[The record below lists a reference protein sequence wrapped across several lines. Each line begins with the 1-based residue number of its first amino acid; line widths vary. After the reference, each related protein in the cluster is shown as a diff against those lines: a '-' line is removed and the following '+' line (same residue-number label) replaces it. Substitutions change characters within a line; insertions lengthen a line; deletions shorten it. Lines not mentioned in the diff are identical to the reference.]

1 MSTFPITRLT
11 LYKHGVGFFERRAA
25 LTGEEVSLSFRVEE
39 MNDILKSLTAIDWGD
54 GQVLG
59 IDYATPQSR
68 EERLAGC
75 SIRLSDERSL
85 RDLLVGLRGR
95 RVSLQLDQGETA
107 VGTLLGLDEL
117 PERQPVTDSLVSL
130 LQDEAAQVQIFPLGR
145 VQSADILDERGAA
158 DLRFFLQVAQ
168 TQEQYRDVTIRL
180 TPGEHDLSVSYIAPA
195 PTWRVSYRLVADP
208 EAEDGPQALLLGWGI
223 FDNRLEEE
231 LNEISLS
238 LVAGMPISF
247 VYDLYT
253 PFTPERPFIEEES
266 RVAPGP
272 VELAAGAAAFGD
284 VAYSAP
290 EPAMMR
296 AMSPAAPAPQA
307 RAAKLSRRDMVESV
321 AVSSS
326 GEALGELFQYHLTTP
341 VSVGRGQS
349 AMVPILATNLPYRKE
364 LIYNSAK
371 LAAHPIATLRMSN
384 STGLTLERGPAT
396 VIEGGDY
403 VGEAVLPFTADS
415 AEFIIPYA
423 VELGVRVR
431 EQNGAETQLRGLSI
445 QGAYLLFEEWDIRW
459 RQYQIHNTS
468 AKPMNVLVEH
478 PRNAHYDLFDT
489 PEPAETTEES
499 VRFTVTV
506 AAKTETT
513 LRVNS
518 RRLNQR
524 REEIQ
529 RQSYVNL
536 QRFLHQ
542 GLIDRS
548 THDLIAQILVLL
560 EKINQQKQRLGEI
573 EQERQKIYAAQTQIQ
588 GNMQALSAE
597 GKEGRVR
604 SQYVDRLEATE
615 TNLHTLTQEESQL
628 KKEIERLEKEIER
641 KLESK

>member
-1 MSTFPITRLT
+1 M
-11 LYKHGVGFFERRAA
+11 
-25 LTGEEVSLSFRVEE
+25 
-39 MNDILKSLTAIDWGD
+39 
-54 GQVLG
+54 
-59 IDYATPQSR
+59 
-68 EERLAGC
+68 
-75 SIRLSDERSL
+75 
-85 RDLLVGLRGR
+85 
-95 RVSLQLDQGETA
+95 
-107 VGTLLGLDEL
+107 
-117 PERQPVTDSLVSL
+117 
-130 LQDEAAQVQIFPLGR
+130 
-145 VQSADILDERGAA
+145 
-158 DLRFFLQVAQ
+158 
-168 TQEQYRDVTIRL
+168 
-180 TPGEHDLSVSYIAPA
+180 
-195 PTWRVSYRLVADP
+195 
-208 EAEDGPQALLLGWGI
+208 
-223 FDNRLEEE
+223 
-231 LNEISLS
+231 
-238 LVAGMPISF
+238 
-247 VYDLYT
+247 
-253 PFTPERPFIEEES
+253 
-266 RVAPGP
+266 
-272 VELAAGAAAFGD
+272 
-284 VAYSAP
+284 
-290 EPAMMR
+290 
-296 AMSPAAPAPQA
+296 
-307 RAAKLSRRDMVESV
+307 
-321 AVSSS
+321 
-326 GEALGELFQYHLTTP
+326 
-341 VSVGRGQS
+341 
-349 AMVPILATNLPYRKE
+349 
-364 LIYNSAK
+364 
-371 LAAHPIATLRMSN
+371 
-384 STGLTLERGPAT
+384 
-396 VIEGGDY
+396 
-403 VGEAVLPFTADS
+403 GEAVLPFTADS

-513 LRVNS
+513 LRVSS

-548 THDLIAQILVLL
+548 THDLIAQILALL

-641 KLESK
+641 EIRK

>member
-1 MSTFPITRLT
+1 MSTLPITRMT

-25 LTGEEVSLSFRVEE
+25 LTGDEVSLSFRVEE

-75 SIRLSDERSL
+75 SVRLSDTRSL

-107 VGTLLGLDEL
+107 VGSLLGLDEL
-117 PERQPVTDSLVSL
+117 PERQPVGDSLVSL
-130 LQDEAAQVQIFPLGR
+130 LLDEAEQVQTYALNR

-158 DLRFFLQVAQ
+158 DLRFFLEVAQ
-168 TQEQYRDVTIRL
+168 TQEEYREVTIRL
-180 TPGEHDLSVSYIAPA
+180 TPGEHDLSVSYISPA

-208 EAEDGPQALLLGWGI
+208 EAEGGSKALLLAWGI

-231 LNEISLS
+231 LREISLS

-253 PFTPERPFIEEES
+253 PFTPERPLIEEES

-272 VELAAGAAAFGD
+272 VDLVAGAAAFG
-284 VAYSAP
+284 AAAFGEA
-290 EPAMMR
+290 EPMR
-296 AMSPAAPAPQA
+296 AMAAPAAPSPQRMA
-307 RAAKLSRRDMVESV
+307 RKMSRQDMADSV
-321 AVSSS
+321 SVSAS
-326 GEALGELFQYHLTTP
+326 GESMGELFQYHINTP

-349 AMVPILATNLPYRKE
+349 AMVPIISTTLDYRKE

-371 LAAHPIATLRMSN
+371 LAAHPIATLRTTN
-384 STGLTLERGPAT
+384 TTGLTLERGPAT

-431 EQNGAETQLRGLSI
+431 EQNGTETQLYGLSI

-459 RQYQIHNTS
+459 CEYQINNTTG
-468 AKPMNVLVEH
+468 KPMDIRIEH
-478 PRNAHYDLFDT
+478 PRNTYYDLFDT
-489 PEPAETTEES
+489 PAPAETTEES
-499 VRFTVTV
+499 VRFAVEV
-506 AAKTETT
+506 AAKTELT
-513 LRVNS
+513 LRVNTRS
-518 RRLNQR
+518 LRQR

-529 RQSYVNL
+529 QQSYVNL
-536 QRFLHQ
+536 QRYLGK

-548 THDLIAQILVLL
+548 THDLIAEILTLL
-560 EKINQQKQRLGEI
+560 GKINDHKQRISEI
-573 EQERQKIYAAQTQIQ
+573 DQERQKIYDAQKQIQ
-588 GNMQALSAE
+588 GNMQALTSE

-615 TNLHTLTQEESQL
+615 TSLNVLGQEETKL
-628 KKEIERLEKEIER
+628 KSEIEGLEIKIEE
-641 KLESK
+641 KLKS

>member
-1 MSTFPITRLT
+1 MSTLPITRMT
-11 LYKHGVGFFERRAA
+11 LYKHGVGFFERRAT
-25 LTGEEVSLSFRVEE
+25 LEGDEVSLSFRVEE

-75 SIRLSDERSL
+75 SVRLGDTRSL

-117 PERQPVTDSLVSL
+117 PDRQPVGDSLVSL
-130 LQDEAAQVQIFPLGR
+130 LQDDVEQVQNYALSR
-145 VQSADILDERGAA
+145 LQSVDILDERGAA

-168 TQEQYRDVTIRL
+168 TQEDYREVTVRL
-180 TPGEHDLSVSYIAPA
+180 TSGEHDLSVSYIAPA

-208 EAEDGPQALLLGWGI
+208 EAEDGPKALLLGWGI

-272 VELAAGAAAFGD
+272 VDLVAGAAAL
-284 VAYSAP
+284 A
-290 EPAMMR
+290 EPSPKMMR
-296 AMSPAAPAPQA
+296 AMAAAPTEPAPKGRA
-307 RAAKLSRRDMVESV
+307 RKISRQDLTDSV
-321 AVSSS
+321 PVSAS
-326 GEALGELFQYHLTTP
+326 GEAMGELFQYHITTP

-349 AMVPILATNLPYRKE
+349 AMVPIVSTDLDYSKE

-371 LAAHPIATLRMSN
+371 LPTHPIASLRLTN

-403 VGEAVLPFTADS
+403 VGEAVLPFTADG

-431 EQNGAETQLRGLSI
+431 EQNGAETQLYHLSL

-459 RQYQIHNTS
+459 REYQLNNNTT
-468 AKPMNVLVEH
+468 KPMTILVEH
-478 PRNAHYDLFDT
+478 PRNTHYDLFDT
-489 PEPAETTEES
+489 PEPVEITEES
-499 VRFTVTV
+499 RRFAVEV
-506 AAKTETT
+506 AAKAETT
-513 LRVNS
+513 LRVNT
-518 RRLNQR
+518 RRLRQR
-524 REEIQ
+524 REELQ
-529 RQSYVNL
+529 KQSYVNL
-536 QRFLHQ
+536 QRYLRK

-548 THDLIAQILVLL
+548 THDLIAEILKLL
-560 EKINQQKQRLGEI
+560 EKIDTHKQRISEI
-573 EQERQKIYAAQTQIQ
+573 DNERQKVYEAQKQIQ
-588 GNMQALSAE
+588 GNMQALSTE

-615 TNLHTLTQEESQL
+615 NSLNVLGQEEAKL
-628 KKEIERLEKEIER
+628 MKEIEQLEAKVEAKLQIEA
-641 KLESK
+641 

>member
-1 MSTFPITRLT
+1 MTTLPISRMT
-11 LYKHGVGFFERRAA
+11 LYKHGVGFFERRAT
-25 LTGEEVSLSFRVEE
+25 LEGEEMTLSFRVEE

-75 SIRLSDERSL
+75 SVRLSDKRSL

-117 PERQPVTDSLVSL
+117 PERQPVGDSLVSL
-130 LQDEAAQVQIFPLGR
+130 LQDEAQQVQNHSLSR
-145 VQSADILDERGAA
+145 VQSVDILDERGAA
-158 DLRFFLQVAQ
+158 DLRFFLQISQ
-168 TQEQYRDVTIRL
+168 MQEDYRDVTVRL

-208 EAEDGPQALLLGWGI
+208 DAEGGAKALLLGWGI

-231 LNEISLS
+231 LKEISLS

-272 VELAAGAAAFGD
+272 VDLVAGAAAFD
-284 VAYSAP
+284 DMPEA

-296 AMSPAAPAPQA
+296 AMAAPAAPSH
-307 RAAKLSRRDMVESV
+307 KGKSRKMSRKEMADSV
-321 AVSSS
+321 SVSAS
-326 GEALGELFQYHLTTP
+326 GESMGELFQYHITTP

-349 AMVPILATNLPYRKE
+349 AMVPIVSKTLDYQKE

-371 LAAHPIATLRMSN
+371 LPAHPIASLRMEN
-384 STGLTLERGPAT
+384 GTGLTLERGPAT

-415 AEFIIPYA
+415 GEFIIPYA
-423 VELGVRVR
+423 VELGVSVR
-431 EQNGAETQLRGLSI
+431 EQNGAETQLYGLSLK
-445 QGAYLLFEEWDIRW
+445 GAYLLFEEWDIRW
-459 RQYQIHNTS
+459 RAYQINNTT
-468 AKPMNVLVEH
+468 AKPISILVEH

-489 PEPAETTEES
+489 PKPTEITKES
-499 VRFTVTV
+499 VRFAVEIP
-506 AAKTETT
+506 AKTETT
-513 LRVNS
+513 LRVNT
-518 RRLNQR
+518 RRLRQR
-524 REEIQ
+524 REEVQ

-536 QRFLHQ
+536 QRYLNK
-542 GLIDRS
+542 GLMDRN
-548 THDLIAQILVLL
+548 THDLIAEILSLL
-560 EKINQQKQRLGEI
+560 EKINNHKQRIGEVD
-573 EQERQKIYAAQTQIQ
+573 QEREKIYDAQKQIQ
-588 GNMQALSAE
+588 GNMQALSNE

-604 SQYVDRLEATE
+604 SQYVDRLETTE
-615 TNLHTLTQEESQL
+615 NSLSVQNKEESRL
-628 KKEIERLEKEIER
+628 KQEIEQLEAEIEE
-641 KLESK
+641 KLKS

>member
-1 MSTFPITRLT
+1 MSTLPITRMT
-11 LYKHGVGFFERRAA
+11 LYKHGVGFFERRAE
-25 LTGEEVSLSFRVEE
+25 LTGDEVSLSFRVEE

-75 SIRLSDERSL
+75 SVRLSDKRSL

-95 RVSLQLDQGETA
+95 RVSLQLDQEETA

-117 PERQPVTDSLVSL
+117 PDRQPIGDSLVSL
-130 LQDEAAQVQIFPLGR
+130 LQDEAEQVQTISLNR

-168 TQEQYRDVTIRL
+168 TQEEYREVTVRL
-180 TPGEHDLSVSYIAPA
+180 TPGDHDLSVSYIAPA

-208 EAEDGPQALLLGWGI
+208 EAEGGPKALLLGWGI

-231 LNEISLS
+231 LSEISLS

-272 VELAAGAAAFGD
+272 VDLVAGAAAFAD
-284 VAYSAP
+284 MPAA

-296 AMSPAAPAPQA
+296 AMAAPASPSPK
-307 RAAKLSRRDMVESV
+307 RKSRKLSRKEMSDSV
-321 AVSSS
+321 SVSAS
-326 GEALGELFQYHLTTP
+326 GESMGELFQYHITTP

-349 AMVPILATNLPYRKE
+349 AMVPIISTTLDYRKE

-371 LAAHPIATLRMSN
+371 LPAHPIASLRMEN
-384 STGLTLERGPAT
+384 GTGLTLERGPST

-431 EQNGAETQLRGLSI
+431 EQNGAKNELRGLWI

-459 RQYQIHNTS
+459 REYQLNNTT
-468 AKPMNVLVEH
+468 AKSMTVLVEH

-489 PEPAETTEES
+489 QEPAETTEES
-499 VRFTVTV
+499 VRFAVEV
-506 AAKTETT
+506 DAKTEITM
-513 LRVNS
+513 RVNT
-518 RRLNQR
+518 RRLRQR

-529 RQSYVNL
+529 KQSYVNL
-536 QRFLHQ
+536 QRYLQ
-542 GLIDRS
+542 NGLIDRS
-548 THDLIAQILVLL
+548 THDLIAQILKLL
-560 EKINQQKQRLGEI
+560 EKINTHKQRLSEI
-573 EQERQKIYAAQTQIQ
+573 DQERQRIYDAQKQIQ
-588 GNMQALSAE
+588 GNMQALSSE

-615 TNLHTLTQEESQL
+615 NSLSVQNKEESRL
-628 KKEIERLEKEIER
+628 KQEIEQLEAEIEE
-641 KLESK
+641 KLKS